1 MINCM
6 RFSFSV
12 HVMDFIQILI
22 FFTVSLD
29 EIKQDLSSFRYDV
42 LNNSKTSQKQLCKE
56 ISDLRN
62 RQTNLEEMLRQVLS
76 ALQSD
81 DKRVTRQDNT
91 AL

>member
-1 MINCM
+1 M

>member
-1 MINCM
+1 
-6 RFSFSV
+6 
-12 HVMDFIQILI
+12 MDFIQILI